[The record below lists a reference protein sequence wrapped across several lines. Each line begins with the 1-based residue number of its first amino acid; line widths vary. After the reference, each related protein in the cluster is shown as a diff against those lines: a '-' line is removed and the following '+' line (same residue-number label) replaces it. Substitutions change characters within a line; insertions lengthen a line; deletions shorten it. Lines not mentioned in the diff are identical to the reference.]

1 MSKTT
6 NSVTRTVEI
15 LREGAEHLKQADRF
29 VRDRKFEKALV
40 EIEKAR
46 VANPNNLY
54 AIAYEERVRSL
65 IPLAPSVDSNHSDS
79 NNSKQSLVDD
89 IQPALEQLS
98 RLAFAQAQRSLEVE
112 MKKEEE
118 RLALMAAEEE
128 GRRLDELR
136 RNALEDRVE
145 AFIMNATEFQ
155 IRSDFTR
162 ALSELSRVFVLD
174 SENERAKVLVS
185 DIQRAMKEQEEV
197 RERKALDEERRRREF
212 LKIEL
217 AKMEAQ
223 TKEKQRRELSNRR
236 EAQSQK
242 VREYVGRSKQLLAEG
257 RVEEAIGHIAF
268 VAVIDPLNAEVQE
281 MGLEDK
287 IRRRMEYEKDGNE
300 SRRMDRPLLDRHRLS
315 INKQIQTAEK
325 LLESKCFPEALRV
338 VTRAYMIDPV
348 NKEVQQCEERIL
360 EAQARSVQDTEA
372 DKRATEEHSWR
383 IREYEWKQIEA
394 AERARFERQLMA
406 NTEAKKRTEEEK
418 IQYYL
423 SRAWTHLYEGRYEN
437 ALGEIA
443 LAFLVN
449 PFDEEVRL
457 LEEQIVAMTQKRPNL
472 GPMSSLSRVMNG
484 TSENPRSK
492 RDLDPEL
499 KREDVLSLEPQ
510 ATRLQS
516 HVDTARRLIVEK
528 RMDAALNELTQAFKI
543 DPFNTE
549 VRDLEHYV
557 RTRLENDANR
567 VAQQGRTSGNGHSSA
582 SVRVRQ
588 HVERARKELA
598 GERYDAAL
606 GEIALAFVLD
616 PLDEEVK
623 KIEEEVLLA
632 RAHSKQGRKPR
643 QGNTRNIMEQSG
655 PAQIARHLAAADEFR
670 SKGEFSKALEEIARA
685 FVIDPLNESIL
696 RLDSQIQSEF
706 QLHRQK
712 KRTQ

>member
-6 NSVTRTVEI
+6 TSVARTVEI

-46 VANPNNLY
+46 TANPNNLY

-65 IPLAPSVDSNHSDS
+65 LTLGPSVDGNQSDP
-79 NNSKQSLVDD
+79 NNSKYNLVDD

-112 MKKEEE
+112 MKKEQE

-128 GRRLDELR
+128 GRRLEELR
-136 RNALEDRVE
+136 RDALEDRVE
-145 AFIMNATEFQ
+145 AFIVNATEFQ
-155 IRSDFTR
+155 IRNDFAR

-174 SENERAKVLVS
+174 PENERAKVIVS
-185 DIQRAMKEQEEV
+185 DIHRLMKEQEEV

-212 LKIEL
+212 LKIEQ

-223 TKEKQRRELSNRR
+223 LKEKQRRELSNRR
-236 EAQSQK
+236 QAQAQK
-242 VREYVGRSKQLLAEG
+242 VREYVDRSKQLLAEG

-287 IRRRMEYEKDGNE
+287 IRRRMEYEKDENG
-300 SRRMDRPLLDRHRLS
+300 SRRINRPLLD
-315 INKQIQTAEK
+315 IKKQVQAAEK
-325 LLESKCFPEALRV
+325 LLDAKCFPEALRV

-348 NKEVQQCEERIL
+348 NKEVRQCEERIL
-360 EAQARSVQDTEA
+360 EAQARYVQETEA
-372 DKRATEEHSWR
+372 DRRAAEENAWR
-383 IREYEWKQIEA
+383 VSEYEWKQIEA
-394 AERARFERQLMA
+394 AERNRFERQLRA
-406 NTEAKKRTEEEK
+406 NTGAKRKAEEEK

-423 SRAWTHLYEGRYEN
+423 SRAWTHLLEGRFEN

-449 PFDEEVRL
+449 PFDEEVKI

-484 TSENPRSK
+484 TSETSRSK
-492 RDLDPEL
+492 KDSDPEL
-499 KREDVLSLEPQ
+499 RREDVLSLETQ
-510 ATRLQS
+510 STRLQT

-528 RMDAALNELTQAFKI
+528 KMEEALNELTQAFKI
-543 DPFNTE
+543 DPFNVE

-557 RTRLENDANR
+557 RTRLENDGSR
-567 VAQQGRTSGNGHSSA
+567 VSLQQRPAGNGHSST

-588 HVERARKELA
+588 HVERARRELGA
-598 GERYDAAL
+598 ERYDAAL

-623 KIEEEVLLA
+623 KVEEEVLLA

-643 QGNTRNIMEQSG
+643 QGGTRNMMEQSG

-696 RLDSQIQSEF
+696 RLDSQIQAEF

>member
-6 NSVTRTVEI
+6 HSAARTVEI
-15 LREGAEHLKQADRF
+15 LREGAEHLKQADRL
-29 VRDRKFEKALV
+29 VRERKFESALV

-46 VANPNNLY
+46 AANPNNLY

-65 IPLAPSVDSNHSDS
+65 ITLAPFSDDNNS
-79 NNSKQSLVDD
+79 DPNNSKQNLAED

-112 MKKEEE
+112 MRKEQE
-118 RLALMAAEEE
+118 RLAFMAAEEE
-128 GRRLDELR
+128 GRRLEELR

-145 AFIMNATEFQ
+145 AFITNATEFQ
-155 IRSDFTR
+155 IRNEFSR

-174 SENERAKVLVS
+174 PENERAKILLS
-185 DIQRAMKEQEEV
+185 DIHRLMKEQEEV
-197 RERKALDEERRRREF
+197 RERKALDEERRRKEF

-223 TKEKQRRELSNRR
+223 LKEKQRHELTNRR
-236 EAQSQK
+236 EAQSRK
-242 VREYVGRSKQLLAEG
+242 VNEYVGRSKQLLAEG

-268 VAVIDPLNAEVQE
+268 VAVIDPLNADVQE

-287 IRRRMEYEKDGNE
+287 IRRRMEYEKEEGGQ
-300 SRRMDRPLLDRHRLS
+300 RRITRPQLD
-315 INKQIQTAEK
+315 IKKQLHAAER
-325 LLESKCFPEALRV
+325 LLEAQCFPEALRV

-348 NKEVQQCEERIL
+348 NKDVQGCEERIL
-360 EAQARSVQDTEA
+360 EAQARHLQKKEEDQRSA
-372 DKRATEEHSWR
+372 DENTWR
-383 IREYEWKQIEA
+383 VREYEWKQVEA
-394 AERARFERQLMA
+394 AERNRFERQLAA
-406 NTEAKKRTEEEK
+406 NTEAKKKGEEEK

-423 SRAWTHLYEGRYEN
+423 SRAWAHLHEGRFEN

-449 PFDEEVRL
+449 PFDEEVKL
-457 LEEQIVAMTQKRPNL
+457 LEEQIVSMTQKRPNL
-472 GPMSSLSRVMNG
+472 SPMSSLSRVMNG
-484 TSENPRSK
+484 ASESSRPKKES
-492 RDLDPEL
+492 DPEL
-499 KREDVLSLEPQ
+499 SREDVLALETPS
-510 ATRLQS
+510 TRLES
-516 HVDTARRLIVEK
+516 HVDAARRLIVEK
-528 RMDAALNELTQAFKI
+528 RMDDALNELTQAFKI
-543 DPFNTE
+543 DPFNVE

-557 RTRLENDANR
+557 RTRLENDGSR
-567 VAQQGRTSGNGHSSA
+567 VTLQHKTSSNGLA
-582 SVRVRQ
+582 PTAVRVRQ
-588 HVERARKELA
+588 HVERARKELR
-598 GERYDAAL
+598 EEKYDAAL

-623 KIEEEVLLA
+623 KVEEEVLLA

-670 SKGEFSKALEEIARA
+670 SKGEFGKALEEIARA

-696 RLDSQIQSEF
+696 RLDSQIQAEF